1 MEGFSSLEIS
11 EIDSSKVKELPNIN
25 SDHSTVFAISE
36 VFQTMRLL
44 VEATTWLLGKG
55 YSNKFVWQEAVKKG

>member
-1 MEGFSSLEIS
+1 
-11 EIDSSKVKELPNIN
+11 VKELPNIN